1 MVIRFTDL
9 GWIRDEAEDDAPPPA
24 RQSPFSPG
32 QSSPDSSLIRSNH
45 VAIPSTDDPPLA
57 NVYYLYVTSPISF
70 PTAPSKA
77 WVHTLGHFRRSQCNQ
92 TGIGLHARRGFDRNS
107 PRQRNYIRLVR
118 VLVRVPNSFTGQL
131 SLILR
136 QRVILDALRTSKV
149 VWIIETSSIRS
160 KFLNLSSS
168 LIVWENSGYRFLN
181 SSLIW
186 FLKIGI

>member
-1 MVIRFTDL
+1 MIRFTDL

-70 PTAPSKA
+70 PTASSKA
-77 WVHTLGHFRRSQCNQ
+77 WVHTLGHFQRSQCNQ

-107 PRQRNYIRLVR
+107 PRLGKEIIFASYEYLF
-118 VLVRVPNSFTGQL
+118 PNSFTGQL

-136 QRVILDALRTSKV
+136 QRVILDALRASNLFVDSKQIFKSFIV
-149 VWIIETSSIRS
+149 PKSLEKFWI
-160 KFLNLSSS
+160 
-168 LIVWENSGYRFLN
+168 
-181 SSLIW
+181 
-186 FLKIGI
+186 